1 MIRRHNYHETATAS
15 LASRHCAPP
24 RRIPSFP
31 SKIPPFLLSSRPPS
45 PSSPPALLPLRGGC
59 VGAVGAQER
68 QRAGGSLLL
77 EVHSHVLEIFLSK
90 IPPSLCPLSPMRG
103 VGVDSVGEQERHRA
117 VRVLHTKGLDLS
129 CRNWGFPPRRCMPSM
144 RSLCPRSRLPSAQ
157 VAVSFVSSCP
167 VLYLLVEN
175 QRHQMVLQIVL
186 YDQINE

>member
-1 MIRRHNYHETATAS
+1 MKPRLPLLRLATALRRAES
-15 LASRHCAPP
+15 LLFPPRFRLSCAPVVP
-24 RRIPSFP
+24 
-31 SKIPPFLLSSRPPS
+31 
-45 PSSPPALLPLRGGC
+45 
-59 VGAVGAQER
+59 

-129 CRNWGFPPRRCMPSM
+129 CRNWGFPPPRCMPSM

-175 QRHQMVLQIVL
+175 QRHQMILQNVI

>member
-15 LASRHCAPP
+15 LASRHCSPP

-31 SKIPPFLLSSRPPS
+31 SKIPPFLRSSRP
-45 PSSPPALLPLRGGC
+45 
-59 VGAVGAQER
+59 

-175 QRHQMVLQIVL
+175 QRHQMVLQNVL